1 MSSKCSHCLHEFS
14 TPGTLARH
22 VKAQVCLKKGVKRK
36 RKARNSSFRHLTPAM
51 LNPARYTI
59 TSADK
64 ILIECIK
71 GKNKYGP
78 AGEIMLDKWG
88 EVNFAVYGTRD
99 KIGVTNKTTSN
110 YQAYVRYTVI
120 IGRSGTGGTHKI
132 EKKDEEDIKILK
144 AVNEENEYGLAGE
157 VSVGKWRDISFF
169 VYGERLVRKARER
182 YRYLRGLDQNHA
194 TIIRLNAAIGKLAS
208 LGKSSK
214 KKRKMSIGGVEI
226 QPQLLLAAV
235 KKFGGVDT
243 VRKKQLWSNKVRT
256 TLNLTKSNN
265 VANRLNN
272 CYDKYLDGGY
282 FEEEET
288 EKTSSSSSSSSSKK
302 KSPSL
307 SSSSKKKSPSL
318 SSSKKKSPSSS
329 SSSSSSTL
337 VVPKRKGSN
346 KTVSSS
352 SSSSTS
358 NSSTSNSSTSS
369 NSSNKKPKFNNYE
382 QLVLSS
388 SDSGDDDSEGD
399 N

>member
-243 VRKKQLWSNKVRT
+243 VRAEKLWSNKVRT
-256 TLNLTKSNN
+256 TLNLSKTSSIGFS
-265 VANRLNN
+265 LNK
-272 CYDKYLDGGY
+272 CYKKYKEHGY
-282 FEEEET
+282 FEEEGGE
-288 EKTSSSSSSSSSKK
+288 EEEDQEEEEEN
-302 KSPSL
+302 PEEEDD
-307 SSSSKKKSPSL
+307 
-318 SSSKKKSPSSS
+318 SPSSS
-329 SSSSSSTL
+329 SSSSPSS
-337 VVPKRKGSN
+337 P
-346 KTVSSS
+346 SSS
-352 SSSSTS
+352 SHAFSSSIPTS
-358 NSSTSNSSTSS
+358 ATTVLKRKRKNGNEDRSGTNGGGTNGGTSGTSGIRSIAETYEYGVVLPS
-369 NSSNKKPKFNNYE
+369 NAVSKFKSGRNKKKQKLY
-382 QLVLSS
+382 
-388 SDSGDDDSEGD
+388 
-399 N
+399 